1 MLQVLDCLR
10 NVGGVVFRINKMKI
24 TKIEV
29 YQADLPL
36 VSTQVLSSK
45 MVCNEN
51 QGSWG
56 RWRMLGTILVANH
69 GDQGLFAF

>member
-1 MLQVLDCLR
+1 VQVLDCLR

-36 VSTQVLSSK
+36 VSTQVALGSK
-45 MVCNEN
+45 MVSNEN
-51 QGSWG
+51 QGVG
-56 RWRMLGTILVANH
+56 EC
-69 GDQGLFAF
+69 